1 MLEKLKNL
9 TEEQKQKLN
18 TLATA
23 EEVSAFAKEA
33 GIDLTQEEVAEIA
46 NRLPDDALE
55 GVAGGNWIAPPSG
68 AQLNPK
74 ASDLR

>member
-18 TLATA
+18 TLTTA

-33 GIDLTQEEVAEIA
+33 GIDLTQEEVAEIVS
-46 NRLPDDALE
+46 RLPDDALE
-55 GVAGGNWIAPPSG
+55 GIAGGSWIAPPSG
-68 AQLNPK
+68 VQLNPK